1 MTHRRFPTSRPT
13 PPPRGARAL
22 RRVALTC
29 ALLSPWAAIA
39 GTPPE
44 ATAPAAAETGKA
56 GGKSVLPDLDI
67 ETYTLDNG
75 LTVILNHDARVPV
88 VAVEVRYLVG
98 SGHEKPGK
106 SGFAHLFE
114 HLMFQGSE
122 HFNQEYFAPF
132 EPIGGQV
139 NGTTNTDRTN
149 FYEQVP
155 AEYLELALW
164 MESDR
169 MGHFLGALDQAKLD
183 NQRDVVKNE
192 RRQSYENKPYGMAWK
207 YLPEAL
213 YPEGH
218 PYQHTTIGSHEDLT
232 AASLD
237 DVKAFFSQYYAPANA
252 VLTIVGDFDADEA
265 KAQVARYFGPIAGGT
280 RAEPFADAPAAQAT
294 ARHLSF
300 TDNVKLPRIYLAWP
314 SPPLFAAGD
323 SALDL
328 TSTILTDGKT
338 SRLYHPLVY
347 TQKVA
352 KDVSAFQFSHRATSM
367 YVVIATAAPGRT
379 LDELAQALDGA
390 LRTAL
395 ATPPSEDEFT
405 RALNGWR
412 KSFFSQGESVLQR
425 AQLLSNYYHFTGEA
439 NHLATDLARYTDL
452 TPAQV
457 HAAAQ
462 KYLLPDAALRIDIV
476 PGDKPT
482 ESADAG
488 GPQGGV
494 R

>member
-1 MTHRRFPTSRPT
+1 LR
-13 PPPRGARAL
+13 RAL
-22 RRVALTC
+22 LTCVALLAPLG
-29 ALLSPWAAIA
+29 ALA
-39 GTPPE
+39 GPPQ
-44 ATAPAAAETGKA
+44 ADPSAAEAPT
-56 GGKSVLPDLDI
+56 KSSALPQLDI
-67 ETYTLDNG
+67 ETYTLENG
-75 LTVILNHDARVPV
+75 LTVILNRDERVPV

-98 SGHEKPGK
+98 SGHEVEGK

-132 EPIGGQV
+132 EPIGGRV

-149 FYEQVP
+149 YYEQVP

-169 MGHFLGALDQAKLD
+169 MGHFLGALDQSRLD

-192 RRQSYENKPYGMAWK
+192 RRQSYENKPYGMVWK
-207 YLPEAL
+207 YLQEAL
-213 YPEGH
+213 YPVGH

-237 DVKAFFSQYYAPANA
+237 DVKAFFRQYYAPANA
-252 VLTIVGDFDADEA
+252 VLTIVGAFDTEDT
-265 KAQVARYFGPIAGGT
+265 KAQVARYFGPIAAGK
-280 RAEPFADAPAAQAT
+280 RAAAFADTPTPTAT
-294 ARHLSF
+294 ARHF
-300 TDNVKLPRIYLAWP
+300 TYADNVKLPRIYLAWP
-314 SPPLFAAGD
+314 SPALFAEGD

-338 SRLYHPLVY
+338 SRLYQPLVY

-352 KDVSAFQFSHRATSM
+352 KDVQAFQFSHQATSM

-379 LDELAQALDGA
+379 VDELAKALDSA
-390 LRTAL
+390 LREAL
-395 ATPPSEDEFT
+395 ATPPTDDEFT

-412 KSFFSQGESVLQR
+412 KSFFARGESVLER
-425 AQLLSNYYHFTGEA
+425 AQRLSNYYHFTGVA
-439 NHLATDLARYTDL
+439 DYMAADLARYTDL
-452 TPAQV
+452 TPAQA
-457 HAAAQ
+457 HAAAR

-476 PGDKPT
+476 PGEKPT
-482 ESADAG
+482 EAADATQAGVDQGG
-488 GPQGGV
+488 GPK
-494 R
+494 